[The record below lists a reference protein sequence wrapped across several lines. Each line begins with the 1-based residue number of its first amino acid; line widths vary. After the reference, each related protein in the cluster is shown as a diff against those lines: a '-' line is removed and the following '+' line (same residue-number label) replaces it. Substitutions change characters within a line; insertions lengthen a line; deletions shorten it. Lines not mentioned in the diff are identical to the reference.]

1 MRGTEGFPQASAG
14 GPPDWVRGLRIVVTG
29 AAGVLGRGLVDE
41 AVRQGAVVAA
51 TGRDPGISD
60 AVLPA
65 GAQRIAADL
74 ADPSQCSS
82 LIQRAAE
89 GLGGIDVLI
98 NNAAVLTHRRIVDLE
113 VADLE
118 SSWAVNVRAPLLLTQ
133 GAIPFLK
140 ASRSGVVVNIVSA
153 AGFTGGIAAVT
164 AYAMTKAALIVFT
177 KSAAREFGRDGIR
190 VLAVSP
196 PTMESQMQA
205 ALDDE
210 SRRTVRRANVLG
222 RLFDVEEAARLVLFL
237 ASPYGSTVTGT
248 TVDGTGAILS

>member
-1 MRGTEGFPQASAG
+1 MSTDGSMKTSAG
-14 GPPDWVRGLRIVVTG
+14 GQPEWVSGLRILVTG
-29 AAGVLGRGLVDE
+29 AAGALGRVLVDE
-41 AVRQGAVVAA
+41 AVRQGAAVAA

-65 GAQRIAADL
+65 GVQRIPADL
-74 ADPSQCSS
+74 VDPSQCSS

-98 NNAAVLTHRRIVDLE
+98 NNAAVLTHGRIVDLE
-113 VADLE
+113 SADLE
-118 SSWAVNVRAPLLLTQ
+118 YSWAVNVRAPLLLTQ
-133 GAIPFLK
+133 AAIPFLK
-140 ASRSGVVVNIVSA
+140 ASRSPVVVNIVSG
-153 AGFTGGIAAVT
+153 AGFTGGVAPVT

-190 VLAVSP
+190 VVAVSP

-210 SRRTVRRANVLG
+210 SRRTVRGANVLG